1 MNYDFIKMKDL
12 SLKILKSMLNLL
24 EEMETDEDF
33 LGKWDRYNIIV
44 TIKNILKGDKENK
57 MYFLDHG
64 GTQKFIDIILSS
76 EDIQLME
83 VCIQA
88 ISEQA
93 SCK

>member
-24 EEMETDEDF
+24 DEMEIDEDF

-76 EDIQLME
+76 DDIQLME

-88 ISEQA
+88 ISE
-93 SCK
+93 